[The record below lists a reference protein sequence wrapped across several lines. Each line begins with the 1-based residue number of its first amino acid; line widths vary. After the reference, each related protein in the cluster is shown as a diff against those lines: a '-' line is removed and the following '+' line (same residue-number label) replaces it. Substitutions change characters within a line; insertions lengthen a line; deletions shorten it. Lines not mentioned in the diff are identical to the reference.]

1 MKAGTLNEGGATR
14 RPLSRWGVVLAIVLG
29 CALFVAANAHLIYVS
44 FASQPE
50 CVAHLKAG
58 HTEQGYRAARSSC

>member
-1 MKAGTLNEGGATR
+1 MKTGALKESGAPRRHLPRWSVTLGI
-14 RPLSRWGVVLAIVLG
+14 IVG

-50 CVAHLKAG
+50 CVTHLKAG
-58 HTEQGYRAARSSC
+58 HTQDGYRAARSSC

>member
-1 MKAGTLNEGGATR
+1 MSTQPLPIPSPR
-14 RPLSRWGVVLAIVLG
+14 RRALPRWAVWLMIVLG
-29 CALFVAANAHLIYVS
+29 CAVFILANAHLVYVS

-58 HTEQGYRAARSSC
+58 QTGDGYRAARSSC